1 MTNPV
6 RTVSLEDLREVIE
19 RIGRKL
25 SGLVKEAYVVGS
37 LVEGCAI
44 PGESDVDIVIV
55 PLEKVDYFSLLDE
68 EIRNLLDAGLPPDI
82 IIVNES
88 SELLSE
94 ARRRRIKI
102 A

>member
-1 MTNPV
+1 MTSPV
-6 RTVSLEDLREVIE
+6 KTVSLEDLREVIE

-25 SGLVKEAYVVGS
+25 SGLAREAYVVGS

-44 PGESDVDIVIV
+44 PGESDVDIVVV
-55 PLEKVDYFSLLDE
+55 PVEGVDYFSLLDE
-68 EIRNLLDAGLPPDI
+68 GIEDLLDAGLPPDI
-82 IIVNES
+82 ILVDES

-94 ARRRRIKI
+94 ARRGGRR

>member
-1 MTNPV
+1 M
-6 RTVSLEDLREVIE
+6 EELREIIE

-25 SGLVKEAYVVGS
+25 PGLVKEAYLVGS

-55 PLEKVDYFSLLDE
+55 PLKKVDYFSLLDE
-68 EIRNLLDAGLPPDI
+68 EIEDLLDAGLPPDI
-82 IIVNES
+82 IIVDES

-94 ARRRRIKI
+94 ARRRGVKI

>member
-6 RTVSLEDLREVIE
+6 RTVSLEDLKEVIK

-55 PLEKVDYFSLLDE
+55 SLGEVDYFSLLDE
-68 EIRNLLDAGLPPDI
+68 EIEDLLDAGLPPDI
-82 IIVNES
+82 IVVNES

-94 ARRRRIKI
+94 ARRRGIKI

>member
-1 MTNPV
+1 MTSPV
-6 RTVSLEDLREVIE
+6 RTVSLEELREVIE

-25 SGLVKEAYVVGS
+25 SGLVKEAYLVGS

-55 PLEKVDYFSLLDE
+55 PLKKVDYFSLLDE
-68 EIRNLLDAGLPPDI
+68 EIEDLLDAGLPPDI
-82 IIVNES
+82 IIVDES

-94 ARRRRIKI
+94 ARRRGVKI